1 MLLERQVLTLLLC
14 VFLMLV
20 PGWARGKLF
29 VLTNDSE
36 IRQYHLDR
44 HGAMALEVT
53 YTSEDFAGIFPLDAF
68 DMGAGNILRC
78 SGQSQTQKERLLY
91 NQFSNRLETYKG
103 SPRKGVKILEE
114 ARPEDD
120 YREAAGTKYRDIFGL
135 EGHFFGLA
143 PEGVDRLEKSGES
156 VTSKSELSFGGSR
169 LRAAAVSPWG
179 EAFISDTAG
188 NRILRARLRG
198 VKLVSNGEISNENL
212 DSPGE
217 LVFNARG
224 ELFVAARTGVLRFD
238 FRPSRGIDIQ
248 DLSWKDNWRASF
260 KDRLDVGK
268 TGALDVTLALPFG
281 VVVSEKTKPIVR
293 LSREKAGDH
302 HGISQSIFLYPNDV
316 PDEILTNSE
325 AAVVALVQY
334 DPGGHTVIHAHS
346 DTEQAFFVLEG
357 RAIFQVGEIEVETG
371 PGDLVMANR
380 HVKHG
385 YRVLG
390 DKPLKFMQIEWVGI
404 E

>member
-1 MLLERQVLTLLLC
+1 
-14 VFLMLV
+14 MLV

-103 SPRKGVKILEE
+103 PPRKGVKILEE

-135 EGHFFGLA
+135 EGHVFGLA

-238 FRPSRGIDIQ
+238 FRPSRG
-248 DLSWKDNWRASF
+248 S
-260 KDRLDVGK
+260 
-268 TGALDVTLALPFG
+268 T
-281 VVVSEKTKPIVR
+281 
-293 LSREKAGDH
+293 SR
-302 HGISQSIFLYPNDV
+302 I
-316 PDEILTNSE
+316 
-325 AAVVALVQY
+325 
-334 DPGGHTVIHAHS
+334 
-346 DTEQAFFVLEG
+346 
-357 RAIFQVGEIEVETG
+357 
-371 PGDLVMANR
+371 
-380 HVKHG
+380 
-385 YRVLG
+385 
-390 DKPLKFMQIEWVGI
+390 
-404 E
+404 